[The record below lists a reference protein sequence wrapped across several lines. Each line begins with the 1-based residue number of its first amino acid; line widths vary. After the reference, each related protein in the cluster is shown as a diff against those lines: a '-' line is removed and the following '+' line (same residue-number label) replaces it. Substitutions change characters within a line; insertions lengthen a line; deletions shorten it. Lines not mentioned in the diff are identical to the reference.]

1 MGIPRHPRPRF
12 NSIVAQVRPRVSA
25 SVGACF
31 VVAFTFIGVRLVS
44 LIENPIDGLAEDQRR
59 ARFLFIACLM
69 LSLSGCATLRSTN
82 NELDSYVGRSVSEV
96 AGKLGPPT
104 TKFDLGDGRRSF
116 DWENYGGCN
125 YSVIANTRTP
135 GSPSLA
141 DWKVE
146 SWQQTA
152 GCLDVQR

>member
-44 LIENPIDGLAEDQRR
+44 LIENRIDGLAEDQRR
-59 ARFLFIACLM
+59 ARYLFIACLM

-96 AGKLGPPT
+96 AGNRT
-104 TKFDLGDGRRSF
+104 TDNQIRSWRRSPVVRLGKLRRLQLF
-116 DWENYGGCN
+116 GHCQYEDAGFALVGRLEGRKL
-125 YSVIANTRTP
+125 ATDR
-135 GSPSLA
+135 SLP
-141 DWKVE
+141 
-146 SWQQTA
+146 
-152 GCLDVQR
+152 